1 VEDRRRI
8 DKHGRKI
15 YVLHDLYPHADLVM
29 YPSIYEGFGNALLE
43 AFYYMVPVVVN
54 RYPVWVRDIEPKGFM
69 VPMMDGFI
77 NNQVVGE
84 VRRVL
89 DDEEYRQ
96 EMVVHNYNL
105 ASRYYGYPIL
115 RYGLRTLL
123 NNIKNQM

>member
-1 VEDRRRI
+1 
-8 DKHGRKI
+8 
-15 YVLHDLYPHADLVM
+15 M
-29 YPSIYEGFGNALLE
+29 FGNALLE

-54 RYPVWVRDIEPKGFM
+54 RYPVWVRDIEPKEFK

-77 NNQVVGE
+77 NNKVVRE

-96 EMVVHNYNL
+96 EMVAHNYKV